1 MPYNPK
7 SLGNLKLIT
16 SETARENQKKA
27 IKSRE
32 LNREMRE
39 QFKLGAKNMQAIIAE
54 MPSLD
59 ALGILNFAMIR
70 ALEDEDYI
78 LAASYAEKIAEYQ
91 KPKLQRIDQTNINK
105 TYSDL
110 SDEELEEELKK
121 QGMSSLVK
129 SEGLNQ
135 DESFKEVLKQSL
147 SDPKIK
153 EEVEAVA
160 VIKEKLKNPPKEA
173 EPDTF

>member
-1 MPYNPK
+1 
-7 SLGNLKLIT
+7 
-16 SETARENQKKA
+16 
-27 IKSRE
+27 
-32 LNREMRE
+32 MRE
-39 QFKLGAKNMQAIIAE
+39 QFKLGARNMQAIIAE

-105 TYSDL
+105 TYADL

-121 QGMSSLVK
+121 QGMSSL
-129 SEGLNQ
+129 E
-135 DESFKEVLKQSL
+135 
-147 SDPKIK
+147 DPKIK
-153 EEVEAVA
+153 AEVEAIA
-160 VIKEKLKNPPKEA
+160 VIKEKLKNPPSESS
-173 EPDTF
+173 EEF

>member
-59 ALGILNFAMIR
+59 ALGILNFAMIK
-70 ALEDEDYI
+70 AIEDEDYI

-121 QGMSSLVK
+121 QGMSSL
-129 SEGLNQ
+129 
-135 DESFKEVLKQSL
+135 

-160 VIKEKLKNPPKEA
+160 VIKEKLKNPPSESS
-173 EPDTF
+173 EEF

>member
-59 ALGILNFAMIR
+59 ALGILNFAMIK
-70 ALEDEDYI
+70 AIEDEDYI

-121 QGMSSLVK
+121 QGMSSL
-129 SEGLNQ
+129 
-135 DESFKEVLKQSL
+135 
-147 SDPKIK
+147 SDPVIK
-153 EEVEAVA
+153 KEVEAVA
-160 VIKEKLKNPPKEA
+160 VLKEKLKNPPSESS
-173 EPDTF
+173 EEF